1 MVQKMVRKSGV
12 LLPLTALPSK
22 YGIGDLGP
30 EAIRFAEFL
39 KKAGQRAWQVLPLT
53 VVDGGS
59 GNSPYSPPSAFAG
72 NPLLIS
78 PEVMLTSGLLDRDDL
93 KDIPEFAPGKID
105 YDLVRASRR
114 TLLQRAW
121 INFKNS
127 GRRAEFDDF
136 VATNRHWL
144 ESYSFFAAI
153 KEDRGGQSW
162 HDWPEDL
169 RFRRHEALH
178 RTWESMADV
187 IEYYRFVQFVFRSQV
202 MSLRECLNLF
212 EIEFI
217 GDMPIYVTLDS
228 ADVWANPHLFELND
242 QLKPISVA
250 GVPPDYY
257 SSTGQLWGNPLYR
270 WDAMESDGFRWWMDR
285 LRHLLSF
292 FDKIRMDHFR
302 GLIGYWAIPADAL
315 TAEKGCWRGVPH
327 ERFFEHLC
335 RDFPDR
341 PFLAENLG
349 ILSSDIEA
357 ARRGMGL
364 PGMLVLHFAFGDPSY
379 NPYAPHNHTPDNV
392 VYTGTHDNNTSLG
405 WFEEEATSKEISNL
419 ILYIGREITRDTICG
434 DMIRMAM
441 GSVAETAVV
450 QMQDYLELGAKS
462 RINIPST
469 PIGNWTWRMTSS
481 QITDELATRMKEI
494 TKLYGRLPTDAAM
507 E

>member
-1 MVQKMVRKSGV
+1 MVRKSGV
-12 LLPLTALPSK
+12 LLPLTSLPSK

-39 KKAGQRAWQVLPLT
+39 KKAGQKVWQVLPLT
-53 VVDGGS
+53 VIDGGS

-78 PEVMLTSGLLDRDDL
+78 PEVMLTSGLLDKDDL
-93 KDIPEFAPGKID
+93 QDIPEFAPGRID
-105 YDLVRASRR
+105 YDLARASRK

-121 INFKNS
+121 INFKNA
-127 GRRAEFDDF
+127 GRRSEFDDF
-136 VATNRHWL
+136 VAANGRWL
-144 ESYSFFAAI
+144 EPYSFFAAI
-153 KEDRGGQSW
+153 KEERDGQSW

-178 RTWESMADV
+178 RAWESMRDV
-187 IEYYRFVQFVFRSQV
+187 IEYHRFVQFVLNSQ
-202 MSLRECLNLF
+202 MMALRECLNLF

-228 ADVWANPHLFELND
+228 ADVWTNPHLFELND
-242 QLKPISVA
+242 QLQPVSVA

-270 WDAMESDGFRWWMDR
+270 WDAMESDGFRWWMER

-292 FDKIRMDHFR
+292 FDKIRIDHFR
-302 GLIGYWAIPADAL
+302 GLIGYWAVPADAV
-315 TAEKGCWRGVPH
+315 TAEKGCWRGAPH
-327 ERFFEHLC
+327 ERFFECLC
-335 RDFPDR
+335 RNFPGH

-349 ILSSDIEA
+349 VLTPDIEA
-357 ARRGMGL
+357 ARKGMGL
-364 PGMLVLHFAFGDPSY
+364 PGMLVLHFAFGDPAY

-405 WFEEEATSKEISNL
+405 WFEEEATSKEIANL
-419 ILYIGREITRDTICG
+419 ILYAGKEITRDTICG

-441 GSVAETAVV
+441 TSVAETAVI
-450 QMQDYLELGAKS
+450 QMQDYLELGAKA
-462 RINIPST
+462 RINTPSPPTENWAWRLT
-469 PIGNWTWRMTSS
+469 PQ
-481 QITDELATRMKEI
+481 QINDELAARMREM
-494 TKLYGRLPTDAAM
+494 TKLYGRLPPDSAM